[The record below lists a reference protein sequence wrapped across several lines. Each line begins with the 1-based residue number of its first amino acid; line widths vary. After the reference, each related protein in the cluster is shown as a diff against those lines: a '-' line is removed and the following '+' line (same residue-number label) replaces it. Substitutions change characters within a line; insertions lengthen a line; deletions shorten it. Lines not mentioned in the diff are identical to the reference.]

1 VETFGQALRRWR
13 EATGLSQPELAR
25 RVPVSQASVS
35 RWESGKQSVDSGTAG
50 QLDDMLG
57 ANGELVALHQSADPA
72 RILNS
77 DDHDRVVRITE
88 KPRTIDRRGLDSLA
102 AVLAEYRRMEDS
114 LGVGAVFDP
123 TRAHLR
129 LMRRAV
135 LDARGSLRPAI
146 VDLAAQW
153 AQFAGWLH
161 AATGQHDAANT
172 LFGRALEFAIESDNI
187 TLQANALSY
196 KGHLAWMLG
205 QVGPMMGLSQA
216 AQRSPNVHISQRAFD
231 AMQEA
236 RAHALAGDAD
246 TAHRA
251 LGTAEERIDEIR
263 SSNSSPAPWSYY
275 YSSAFWTLQRG
286 LVHQHLGENAP
297 AADLLQS
304 GLDSLPQDQ
313 QSADWTGDYRRAL
326 AAAQAEL

>member
-1 VETFGQALRRWR
+1 METFGQALRRWR
-13 EATGLSQPELAR
+13 EIAGLSQPELAR

-35 RWESGKQSVDSGTAG
+35 RWESGKQSVDSTTAR
-50 QLDDMLG
+50 QLDDILG
-57 ANGELVALHQSADPA
+57 ANGELRTQHQSTNPA
-72 RILNS
+72 TILS
-77 DDHDRVVRITE
+77 PDDHGRITRITE

-102 AVLAEYRRMEDS
+102 AVLAEYRRMEDT
-114 LGVGAVFDP
+114 LGTDTVFDP

-129 LMRRAV
+129 LMHRVV
-135 LDARGSLRPAI
+135 LDARGPLRPAI

-161 AATGQHDAANT
+161 AANNHHDAANG
-172 LFGRALEFAIESDNI
+172 LFSRALEFAIESDNT
-187 TLQANALSY
+187 TLQANALSH
-196 KGHLAWMLG
+196 KGHVAWILG

-236 RAHALAGDAD
+236 RAHALAGDAN
-246 TAHRA
+246 TAHRM
-251 LGTAEERIDEIR
+251 LDTAEERINEIQST
-263 SSNSSPAPWSYY
+263 SSEPPPWSYY

-286 LVHQHLGENAP
+286 LVHQHLGDNTP

-304 GLDSLPQDQ
+304 GLESLPEDQ
-313 QSADWTGDYRRAL
+313 QSAEWTGDYRKAL
-326 AAAQAEL
+326 ATAQAAL